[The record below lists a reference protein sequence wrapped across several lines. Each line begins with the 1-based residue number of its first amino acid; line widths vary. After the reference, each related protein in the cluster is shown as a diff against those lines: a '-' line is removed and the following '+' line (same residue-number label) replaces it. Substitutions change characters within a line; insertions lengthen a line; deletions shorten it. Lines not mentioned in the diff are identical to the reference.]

1 MATTTITILCVLIYI
16 IIAALVYKFGTKNWD
31 VKKWEGIYFA
41 AIWPLLI
48 PLWIIHKIHNM

>member
-1 MATTTITILCVLIYI
+1 MTTTIITILCVLIYV
-16 IIAALVYKFGTKNWD
+16 IIAVLVYKLATKNWD
-31 VKKWEGIYFA
+31 ATKLEGIYFA